1 MTDEG
6 ACQMALI
13 SEACCE
19 CGLSWSVI
27 CSEEPPREQNTT
39 LNQVGVRRRS
49 CFAGE
54 AAQKLEATCSGEL
67 GEFSKRDRRMRL
79 CVETL
84 SHSADR
90 WGEAI

>member
-39 LNQVGVRRRS
+39 LNQVGVRTTFLRPLQPSNRKGAWS
-49 CFAGE
+49 PAVRIDDS
-54 AAQKLEATCSGEL
+54 A
-67 GEFSKRDRRMRL
+67 RL
-79 CVETL
+79 RAPILIYSNE
-84 SHSADR
+84 
-90 WGEAI
+90 